1 MSSNSLFDWTIYRH
15 LFSAEAME
23 RIFSEA
29 AALERM
35 VAFERAVAK
44 VQGEMGMIP
53 EDAARQIVEKI
64 SAENLD
70 LERLRQDTLVVGRPV
85 IGLVKQLAEQA
96 GEDSS
101 QYVHYGMTTYDV
113 MDTATV
119 LQVRDGLDEI
129 LAGVRRY
136 RDGLKKLITD
146 HRDTVMVAR
155 TINMHALPT
164 TFGAKLANWLEEMLR
179 HQERLQAARDR
190 VLVVQLGG
198 AVGTMA
204 SLNLN
209 GLEFRAALARELG
222 LGTIKSNWHNARDSM
237 SEVVLCLGNLC
248 ASLARNAQN
257 LSHLAGS
264 DIGEVSEGGEA
275 GYGRSSSMAHKRNP
289 RAVEFAEA
297 TARLGR
303 QRAAGILDVMGQ
315 DHDRHGGAW
324 IAEWMLVPETFLLTS
339 GALNWAVD
347 LLQRLEVHPRR
358 MLENLNASRGLILTE
373 RYTLALAE
381 KLGKAE
387 ARRLIDEACTTVL
400 DTDKPLPEVLLEM
413 DDVRAVL
420 SEEDI
425 RALADPRSYLGAAG
439 EIVDNVLAAED
450 RKE

>member
-1 MSSNSLFDWTIYRH
+1 MSSVSLFDWTIYRH

-23 RIFSEA
+23 RIFGEA
-29 AALERM
+29 AVLERM

-44 VQGEMGMIP
+44 VQGEMGLIP
-53 EDAARQIVEKI
+53 AEAARQIVDQI
-64 SAENLD
+64 SADRLD
-70 LERLRQDTLVVGRPV
+70 LERLRKDTAVVGRPV
-85 IGLVKQLAEQA
+85 IGLVKQLGEQA
-96 GEDSS
+96 GEDVAPW
-101 QYVHYGMTTYDV
+101 VHYGMTTYDV

-119 LQVRDGLDEI
+119 LQIRDGLDEI

-136 RDGLKKLITD
+136 RDELSQLVAD

-179 HQERLQAARDR
+179 HQERLEVARER

-204 SLNLN
+204 SLTPN
-209 GLEFRAALARELG
+209 GLAFRAALAQELG
-222 LGTIKSNWHNARDSM
+222 LGTIKSNWHNARASL
-237 SEVVLCLGNLC
+237 SEAMLCLGNLC
-248 ASLARNAQN
+248 ASLARNAHN
-257 LSHLAGS
+257 LSQLAGS

-289 RAVEFAEA
+289 RAAEFAEA

-303 QRAAGILDVMGQ
+303 QRATGILDVMGQ
-315 DHDRHGGAW
+315 DHDRHGGTW

-339 GALNWAVD
+339 GALYWAVD
-347 LLQRLEVHPRR
+347 LLQRLEVHPDK
-358 MLENLNASRGLILTE
+358 MLENLNASHGLILTE

-381 KLGKAE
+381 ELGKAE
-387 ARRLIDEACTTVL
+387 ARRLIDEACAAVL
-400 DTDKPLPEVLLEM
+400 ETDTPLADILLAM
-413 DDVRAVL
+413 ADVRAVL

-425 RALADPRSYLGAAG
+425 RSLADPRTYLGAAG
-439 EIVDNVLAAED
+439 EIVDNVLAVND
-450 RKE
+450 KKE

>member
-1 MSSNSLFDWTIYRH
+1 MSSVSLFDWTIYRH

-23 RIFSEA
+23 RVFSEA

-53 EDAARQIVEKI
+53 EEASRQIVEKI
-64 SAENLD
+64 SADKLD
-70 LERLRQDTLVVGRPV
+70 LERLRQDTVEVGRPV

-96 GEDSS
+96 GEEGA
-101 QYVHYGMTTYDV
+101 QWVHYGMTTFDV

-136 RDGLKKLITD
+136 REGLKKLITD
-146 HRDTVMVAR
+146 HRDTIMVAR

-164 TFGAKLANWLEEMLR
+164 TFGAKLANWLEEILR
-179 HQERLQAARDR
+179 HQERLEAARER
-190 VLVVQLGG
+190 VLVLQLGG

-204 SLNLN
+204 SLDPK
-209 GLEFRAALARELG
+209 GLELRVALANELG
-222 LGTIKSNWHNARDSM
+222 LGTIKSNWHNARDSI
-237 SEVVLCLGNLC
+237 SEVMLCLGNLC

-257 LSHLAGS
+257 LSQLAGS

-289 RAVEFAEA
+289 RAAEFAEA

-303 QRAAGILDVMGQ
+303 QRATGILDVMGQ
-315 DHDRHGGAW
+315 DHDRHGGTW
-324 IAEWMLVPETFLLTS
+324 IGEWMLVPETFLLSS
-339 GALNWAVD
+339 GALDWAVD
-347 LLQRLEVHPRR
+347 LLQRLEVHPDK
-358 MLENLNASRGLILTE
+358 MLANLNASHGLVLTE

-387 ARRLIDEACTTVL
+387 ARRLIDEACTMVL
-400 DTDKPLPEVLLEM
+400 ETGRPLPEVLREM
-413 DDVRAVL
+413 ADVCVVL
-420 SEEDI
+420 SEEEI
-425 RALADPRSYLGAAG
+425 QAMADPSTYVGAAG
-439 EIVDNVLAAED
+439 EIVDEVLALNDKTA
-450 RKE
+450 

>member
-179 HQERLQAARDR
+179 NQERLQAARDR

-237 SEVVLCLGNLC
+237 SEVMLCLGNLC

-264 DIGEVSEGGEA
+264 DIGEVSEGGA
-275 GYGRSSSMAHKRNP
+275 VGYGRSSSMAHKRNP
-289 RAVEFAEA
+289 RAAEFAEA

-303 QRAAGILDVMGQ
+303 QRATGILDVMGQ
-315 DHDRHGGAW
+315 DHDRHGGTW

-347 LLQRLEVHPRR
+347 LLQRLEVHSDK
-358 MLENLNASRGLILTE
+358 MLENLNASQGLVLTE
-373 RYTLALAE
+373 RYTLVLAE

-387 ARRLIDEACTTVL
+387 ARRLIDEACAVVL
-400 DTDKPLPEVLLEM
+400 ETQSPLARVLLEM
-413 DDVRAVL
+413 TEVRSVL
-420 SEEDI
+420 RKEEI
-425 RALADPRSYLGAAG
+425 QALSDPRTYVGAAG
-439 EIVDNVLAAED
+439 EIVDAVLALNDDIE
-450 RKE
+450 